1 MHGNRF
7 NQNTLNT
14 EITDGYTRVSDLDH
28 YATLVY
34 RQAGRMSPL
43 YPCSIIDTGEVFLRG
58 HDVFAFQKVDTKC
71 FHLMKQNGVIFENVI
86 LQPSL

>member
-43 YPCSIIDTGEVFLRG
+43 YPCTIVDTGEVFLRG
-58 HDVFAFQKVDTKC
+58 HDVFAFQKVCLYYNVTKH
-71 FHLMKQNGVIFENVI
+71 FSNTRDNSRLIH
-86 LQPSL
+86 